1 MENRCNVQCYGRG
14 EIHEKIVK
22 ELDISCCEEPGVPCV
37 LFVYRVSHGIQDI
50 QNALQWVTGERR
62 VRKEDI
68 CAVILLQKSRAV
80 GEEKITTDPGLFH
93 KGTKVFC
100 VSWMDSSSWWNRS
113 KTYQCPT
120 VIQTVKQSLIDR
132 TRSRGG
138 ICSGW
143 SEDPQDSET
152 LSVPNGQSD
161 SRISSSWSPETKD
174 SSLEKLICNVQ
185 CYGRGEV
192 HEKIVEEL
200 DIARHE
206 GPGVPC
212 VLFVYRVS
220 NEIQDLQ
227 NALHWVT
234 GDGRVWKEDI
244 CAVILLQNSRDVGE
258 GQIRT
263 SPGLFHEGTA
273 VHRVLWR
280 ESSNILKRR
289 SADCQCPNTIQA
301 IRRIL
306 SDRTRSREHPSPGQS
321 KDPPG
326 NETLVLSEQSAS
338 LISSG
343 CSQRKS
349 SWNSERLQCNVQ
361 CYGRG
366 DVHAEI
372 VKELNINQCEEPRI
386 PCVLFVYNVSREIE
400 DFRNALQWV
409 TGDGRVWKEDI
420 CAVILLQNSR
430 DVGEEQIST
439 YPGLFHGETAVH
451 RVLWSETSNFHKRR
465 KADCQCPNTIRA
477 IRRSLRS
484 REHRSPGSSEDPQGS
499 ETPSLCSAPTSILSE
514 QPDHLTSSICT
525 QEKNENCSEKL
536 QCNVQCYGRGDV
548 HDEIV
553 KELNINQCE
562 EPRIPCVLFVY
573 KVSHET
579 EDFRNALQWVT
590 GDGRVRK
597 EDICAVILLQK
608 SRDVGEGQIR
618 TFPGL
623 FHEGTAVHRVLW
635 RETSNILKRWKTDC
649 QCPNTIRA
657 IRRSLSDRTRSREH
671 PSPVGRGD
679 SPPGNKTPV
688 MNEELDRSISSGCS
702 QRKRSR
708 NSEKCNAS
716 AGLDGHGA
724 RVAGDCWKRSGCH
737 PGSSEDPQGS
747 ETPSSYS
754 APTSMCSDQPDHLA
768 SSTFLQKKSEKSS
781 EKLLCNVL
789 CYGRGDVHEKI
800 VKELNICQCEG
811 PGVPCVLFLYKVS
824 HENQDLRA
832 ALRWVTGDGTVR
844 KEDICSVILLQKSGD
859 FRVNK
864 MTTDPGLFHEGTNV
878 FQIFWTEASDTWTS
892 TDEGHAVIQTIR
904 QSLVNKTKSRGG
916 SCPGSPAGGGR

>member
-306 SDRTRSREHPSPGQS
+306 SDRTRSREHPSPVGQS

-590 GDGRVRK
+590 G
-597 EDICAVILLQK
+597 
-608 SRDVGEGQIR
+608 
-618 TFPGL
+618 
-623 FHEGTAVHRVLW
+623 
-635 RETSNILKRWKTDC
+635 
-649 QCPNTIRA
+649 
-657 IRRSLSDRTRSREH
+657 
-671 PSPVGRGD
+671 RGD

-708 NSEKCNAS
+708 NSEKCN
-716 AGLDGHGA
+716 
-724 RVAGDCWKRSGCH
+724 
-737 PGSSEDPQGS
+737 GSSEDPQGS

>member
-306 SDRTRSREHPSPGQS
+306 SDRTRSREHPSPVGQS

-590 GDGRVRK
+590 
-597 EDICAVILLQK
+597 
-608 SRDVGEGQIR
+608 
-618 TFPGL
+618 
-623 FHEGTAVHRVLW
+623 
-635 RETSNILKRWKTDC
+635 
-649 QCPNTIRA
+649 
-657 IRRSLSDRTRSREH
+657 
-671 PSPVGRGD
+671 VGRGD

-708 NSEKCNAS
+708 NSEKCN
-716 AGLDGHGA
+716 
-724 RVAGDCWKRSGCH
+724 
-737 PGSSEDPQGS
+737 GSSEDPQGS

>member
-306 SDRTRSREHPSPGQS
+306 SDRTRSREHPSPVGQS

-590 GDGRVRK
+590 
-597 EDICAVILLQK
+597 
-608 SRDVGEGQIR
+608 
-618 TFPGL
+618 
-623 FHEGTAVHRVLW
+623 
-635 RETSNILKRWKTDC
+635 
-649 QCPNTIRA
+649 
-657 IRRSLSDRTRSREH
+657 
-671 PSPVGRGD
+671 VGRGD

-708 NSEKCNAS
+708 NSEK
-716 AGLDGHGA
+716 
-724 RVAGDCWKRSGCH
+724 
-737 PGSSEDPQGS
+737 
-747 ETPSSYS
+747 
-754 APTSMCSDQPDHLA
+754 
-768 SSTFLQKKSEKSS
+768 
-781 EKLLCNVL
+781 CNVL